1 MGRVKRPCPRRV
13 DAKKRSPDMT
23 IVMGLDQHRA
33 QITAEW
39 LDTDTGEISALR
51 CSLFLVDC

>member
-1 MGRVKRPCPRRV
+1 
-13 DAKKRSPDMT
+13 MT

-39 LDTDTGEISALR
+39 LDTETGEVSRGAGGAGASR
-51 CSLFLVDC
+51 GGAPVP